1 MKMTLS
7 TDYSDAPDVTVWDV
21 PEHRVVLPHAGRRP
35 PGPEGAGGPGH
46 PAEDAPAAGGA
57 QLGEAEL

>member
-1 MKMTLS
+1 MMMS
-7 TDYSDAPDVTVWDV
+7 ADRSDAPDVAVCNV
-21 PEHRVVLPHAGRRP
+21 LELRVVLPHAGCGP